1 MPVHLAEI
9 WSPAMPRFFHWD
21 TLPVFVFCCFALLI
35 PANKSGAQDVHVYVA
50 PDNPPTWTGN
60 KFPTIQM
67 AMDHAPEPGPDGRLY
82 VHIAPATYHE
92 RVVISPLRP
101 RTTFL
106 GQGSDPSQVVITAS
120 QNAKSAGGTFFSE
133 TVEVIAPEF
142 EADNVTFEN
151 AAGPTGQAVA
161 IAVNADRAV
170 FKHCR
175 FVADQDTLFANFG
188 RQYYVDSYIAGGVDF
203 IFGNATA
210 FFENDEIHAIRPGY
224 LTAQSRTSPKQ
235 TTGYVF
241 NHARITA
248 EDTGGRPIY
257 LGRPWRIYSRVVF
270 LRSFMPS
277 SISPEGWSPWKK
289 GETPAD
295 TYYAEWKS
303 EGPGA
308 NPSERVSWSKQ
319 LSKEEAAQF
328 SAARFLAGDDH
339 WDAAAEA
346 ARLP

>member
-1 MPVHLAEI
+1 MPCQLSYRSALPLALFSI
-9 WSPAMPRFFHWD
+9 
-21 TLPVFVFCCFALLI
+21 FALQL
-35 PANKSGAQDVHVYVA
+35 PGARSLAQDVNVYVA
-50 PDNPPTWTGN
+50 PDNPPGWTGN

-67 AMDHAPEPGPDGRLY
+67 AMDHAPEPGPAGRLY
-82 VHIAPATYHE
+82 VHIAPSTYHE

-101 RTTFL
+101 RTTFV
-106 GQGSDPSQVVITAS
+106 GDGSDPSQVVITAS

-133 TVEVIAPEF
+133 TVEVIAPDF

-151 AAGPTGQAVA
+151 TAGPTGQAVA

-175 FVADQDTLFANFG
+175 FLGDQDTLFANYG
-188 RQYYVDSYIAGGVDF
+188 RQYYLDSYIAGGVDF

-224 LTAQSRTSPKQ
+224 LTAQSRTSSSQ

-241 NHARITA
+241 DHAKITT
-248 EDTGGRPIY
+248 DHLVGGTIF
-257 LGRPWRIYSRVVF
+257 LGRPWRTFSRVIF
-270 LRSFMPS
+270 LSSEMPAS
-277 SISPEGWSPWKK
+277 VSPEGWSPWK
-289 GETPAD
+289 EDEVPTR
-295 TYYAEWKS
+295 TYYAEWQSK
-303 EGPGA
+303 GPGA
-308 NPSERVSWSKQ
+308 DPSARAAWSKQ
-319 LSKEEAAQF
+319 LTAEEAAQF
-328 SAARFLAGDDH
+328 SAARFLAGNDQ